1 MRSLKEI
8 EEHARSE
15 ATRRGFRSLGIYHLL
30 WSIHKLQPDAINQ
43 LLERY
48 RVERDPFIKM
58 LENTL
63 RPRRAGGGIPRDR
76 LDASL
81 AEDALERAARL
92 DDQPEA
98 AHLLQVLSELDE
110 DPVASLCDRFAL
122 NFTPP
127 EMGTGT
133 GTGTG

>member
-1 MRSLKEI
+1 MTSLKEI

-15 ATRRGFRSLGIYHLL
+15 AARRGFRSLGIYHLL

-48 RVERDPFIKM
+48 QVERDPFIKM

-76 LDASL
+76 IDASL
-81 AEDALERAARL
+81 AEDALERAAKL
-92 DDQPEA
+92 DNHPVAE
-98 AHLLQVLSELDE
+98 HLLNVLTELDE
-110 DPVASLCDRFAL
+110 DPIASLCDRFTL

-127 EMGTGT
+127 E
-133 GTGTG
+133 

>member
-1 MRSLKEI
+1 MTSLKEI

-30 WSIHKLQPDAINQ
+30 WSIHKLQPDAMND

-48 RVERDPFIKM
+48 QVDRDPFIKM

-76 LDASL
+76 IDVSL
-81 AEDALERAARL
+81 AEDALERAANL
-92 DDQPEA
+92 DDHPEA
-98 AHLLQVLSELDE
+98 VHLLQVLPDLDE
-110 DPVASLCDRFAL
+110 DPIASLCDRFAL
-122 NFTPP
+122 NCTPP
-127 EMGTGT
+127 ETGT
-133 GTGTG
+133 G

>member
-1 MRSLKEI
+1 MTTLKEI
-8 EEHARSE
+8 EEHAHTE

-30 WSIHKLQPDAINQ
+30 WAIHKLEPDTLYA
-43 LLERY
+43 LLDQY
-48 RVERDPFIKM
+48 HVEKDPFIKM

-81 AEDALERAARL
+81 AEDALERAAKL

-98 AHLLQVLSELDE
+98 AHILQVLPDLDE
-110 DPVASLCDRFAL
+110 DPIVSLCDRFAL
-122 NFTPP
+122 NCTPP
-127 EMGTGT
+127 S
-133 GTGTG
+133 

>member
-1 MRSLKEI
+1 MSSLKEI
-8 EEHARSE
+8 EEHARTE
-15 ATRRGFRSLGIYHLL
+15 ANRRGFRLVGIYHLI
-30 WSIHKLQPDAINQ
+30 WSIHKLQPDALYA
-43 LLERY
+43 LLDRY
-48 RVERDPFIKM
+48 QVERDPFIKM

-81 AEDALERAARL
+81 AEDALERAAKL

-98 AHLLQVLSELDE
+98 AHLLQVLPELDE

-122 NFTPP
+122 SCIPP
-127 EMGTGT
+127 EMGTG
-133 GTGTG
+133 